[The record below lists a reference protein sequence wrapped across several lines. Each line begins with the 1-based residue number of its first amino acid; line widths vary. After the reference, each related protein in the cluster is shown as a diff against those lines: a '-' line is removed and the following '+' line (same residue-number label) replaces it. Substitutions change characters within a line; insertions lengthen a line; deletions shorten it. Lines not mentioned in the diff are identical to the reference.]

1 MSTFTFLHAADIHL
15 DSPLRGLETYPDAP
29 VEEIRNASRRAL
41 DNLVELAL
49 QQKAA
54 FVLLAGDIYDGEWK
68 DYNTSLFFA
77 QRMGRLREADINV
90 FMVSGNHDAA
100 SVIARNLRPPDN
112 VFVFPGNRPG
122 SRVLDELGVVIHG
135 QSYQTRDTMDDL
147 AASFPLARPGL
158 INIGLLHSALSGRPG
173 HDTYAPT
180 NLDVLKSKGYDYWA
194 LGHIHQREEV
204 SDNPWVVFPGNLQGR
219 HIGESGAKGCT
230 MVEVE
235 EGNISRVAHQDLD
248 VMRWQHCRV
257 DLGDCENSDDFLKK
271 LRNSLQSCKDANQN
285 RPLAIRLLLEGQTP
299 LHNRLQE
306 NPAHTRQEC
315 RAMAA
320 GLGLIWLERIKV
332 NTRIDNDALDELD
345 AASPLAGLINSIKG
359 LSLDANLQEQIPEL
373 ASLQTKL
380 PPEMKAEED
389 VLAFKDHNYLHEL
402 QENARELL
410 LAHLLGKKE
419 ASNEKR
425 Q

>member
-1 MSTFTFLHAADIHL
+1 MSTFKFLHAADIHL

-41 DNLVELAL
+41 DNLVDLAL

-77 QRMGRLREADINV
+77 QRMGRLLEADINV

-112 VFVFPGNRPG
+112 VYIFPGNKPV
-122 SRVLDELGVVIHG
+122 SREIDQLGVVIHG
-135 QSYQTRDTMDDL
+135 QSYQTRETMEDL
-147 AASFPLARPGL
+147 AASFPPAMPGV
-158 INIGLLHSALSGRPG
+158 INIGILHSALSGRPG

-204 SDNPWVVFPGNLQGR
+204 SNNPWVVFPGNLQGR
-219 HIGESGAKGCT
+219 HIRESGAKGCT
-230 MVEVE
+230 VVEVDE
-235 EGNISRVAHQDLD
+235 KRISRVTHHDLD
-248 VMRWQHCRV
+248 VLRWQQCRV
-257 DLGDCENSDDFLKK
+257 DLGECETSDDFLRKI
-271 LRNSLQSCKDANQN
+271 RNSLQSCKDANRN
-285 RPLAIRLLLEGQTP
+285 LPLAVRLILEGKTP
-299 LHNRLQE
+299 LHNWLQE
-306 NPAHTRQEC
+306 NAAHIRQEC

-332 NTRIDNDALDELD
+332 TTKADNDTLDELD

-359 LSLDANLQEQIPEL
+359 LSLEANLEEQIPEL
-373 ASLQTKL
+373 ATLQTKL
-380 PPEMKAEED
+380 PPEMKAEEE
-389 VLAFKDHNYLHEL
+389 VLDLNNPAYLHEL
-402 QENARELL
+402 RENARELL
-410 LAHLLGKKE
+410 LAHLLGKGE
-419 ASNEKR
+419 EK
-425 Q
+425 